1 MNLKKMQSNLFSQK
15 TFENSDVLVFV
26 VVDAFS
32 IYCFYRDSSILIYTA
47 RHRSLLICGLV

>member
-26 VVDAFS
+26 VVDA
-32 IYCFYRDSSILIYTA
+32 
-47 RHRSLLICGLV
+47 LVYIISTVTHPF